1 MTANTNTKQQLRPR
15 RVPQRTCIACRTTDA
30 KRSFV
35 RVVRTPEG
43 RVELDPT
50 GKRNGRGAYVHD
62 VRSCWDEALKRDR
75 LGRALKVVVPPDDL
89 ERLKERAAALPQ
101 EANPS
106 TD

>member
-1 MTANTNTKQQLRPR
+1 MTANTKQQLRPR

-50 GKRNGRGAYVHD
+50 GKANGRGAYVHD
-62 VRSCWDEALKRDR
+62 VRPCWAEALKRDR
-75 LGRALKVVVPPDDL
+75 LGRALKVTVPPGDL
-89 ERLKERAAALPQ
+89 ERLKQHAAALPPD
-101 EANPS
+101 ANQS